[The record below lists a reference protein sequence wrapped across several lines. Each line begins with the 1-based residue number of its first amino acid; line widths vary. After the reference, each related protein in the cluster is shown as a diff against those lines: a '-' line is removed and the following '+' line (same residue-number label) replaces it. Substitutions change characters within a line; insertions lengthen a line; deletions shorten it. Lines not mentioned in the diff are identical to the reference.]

1 MIDKEEIIKNIG
13 DSGIVAVIRAD
24 SEDHALKI
32 AEACVNGGIK
42 TLEITFT
49 IPKANRILEKLSEL
63 YSGTGIVLGA
73 GTVMDSETARIAIL
87 SGAQFIV
94 SPYFD
99 SQTVRLCN
107 RYRIPCMPG
116 AMTVKEVVESME
128 SGADIIKLFP
138 GEISGL
144 QMLKS
149 IKGPLPQAKL
159 MPTGGVNLENV
170 EKWIKS
176 GAFAVGVGSSLI
188 GGASQSDYESITKKA
203 EKFITII
210 KNSKVTNE

>member
-1 MIDKEEIIKNIG
+1 MLDKEKIIKNIG

-24 SEDHALKI
+24 NEKQALQI
-32 AEACVNGGIK
+32 AEACINGGIK

-49 IPKANRILEKLSEL
+49 IPKANRILEKLSDL
-63 YSGTGIVLGA
+63 YSDTNVVIGA

-107 RYRIPCMPG
+107 RYRIACMPG
-116 AMTVKEVVESME
+116 AMTVKEVVQSME
-128 SGADIIKLFP
+128 AGADVIKLFP
-138 GEISGL
+138 GEVNGL

-149 IKGPLPQAKL
+149 LKGPVPQAKL
-159 MPTGGVNLENV
+159 MPTGGVNIENV
-170 EKWIKS
+170 DKWIKL

-188 GGASQSDYESITKKA
+188 GDASQNDYEGITKKA
-203 EKFITII
+203 KQFINAIEDSLD
-210 KNSKVTNE
+210 N

>member
-1 MIDKEEIIKNIG
+1 LFSVLLLSYYYFSNLTVPTKIHNLSLHDALPIYKEEIIKNIG

-128 SGADIIKLFP
+128 S
-138 GEISGL
+138 
-144 QMLKS
+144 
-149 IKGPLPQAKL
+149 
-159 MPTGGVNLENV
+159 
-170 EKWIKS
+170 
-176 GAFAVGVGSSLI
+176 
-188 GGASQSDYESITKKA
+188 
-203 EKFITII
+203 
-210 KNSKVTNE
+210 